1 MVERSPSFIMVKPS
15 QCSLRLLELHFRHFD
30 GYLAILQT
38 FLVIRFFLRAGLVFV
53 RAEVLDLLARVFD
66 FGEAESCRGAF
77 QEMAKA

>member
-1 MVERSPSFIMVKPS
+1 MVKPS
-15 QCSLRLLELHFRHFD
+15 QCSLRLLELHFRQFD

-53 RAEVLDLLARVFD
+53 RAEMLDLLARVFD
-66 FGEAESCRGAF
+66 FGEAESGRGTF